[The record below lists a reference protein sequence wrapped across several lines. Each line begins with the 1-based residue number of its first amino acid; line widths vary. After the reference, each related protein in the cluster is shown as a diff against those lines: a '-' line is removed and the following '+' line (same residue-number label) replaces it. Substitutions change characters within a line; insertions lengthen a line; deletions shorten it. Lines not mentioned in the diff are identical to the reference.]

1 MQIHGLFP
9 TLLLQAE
16 HKDKERIREVVLKTI
31 MKHVDADGYSE
42 ETTGHVTIHHDPMYE
57 SIFVMASELAKK
69 YCEVMKI
76 DPDLFDFQ
84 IVKSWFNIIK
94 DRATPFHGHADAH
107 LSFVYY
113 VNIPEDCAQP
123 IRFYASSDKYE
134 PFPGFSKFNNPEEWN
149 PFNSYAWMFPA
160 LEGTMYLWPAKMNH
174 DTIGKT
180 NERDPGIKSSE
191 DAKSQRVAISGDI
204 ILTYKEKA
212 SKPLG
217 LQPKRNWRTFKLD
230 PTP

>member
-1 MQIHGLFP
+1 MQVHGLFP

-16 HKDKERIREVVLKTI
+16 HNEKERIREIVLNTI
-31 MKHVDADGYSE
+31 MKHVNADGYSDE
-42 ETTGHVTIHHDPMYE
+42 STGHVTIHHDPMYE
-57 SIFVMASELAKK
+57 PIFVMASELAVK

-94 DRATPFHGHADAH
+94 DRATPFHSHADAH

-113 VNIPEDCAQP
+113 VNVPEDCAQP
-123 IRFYASSDKYE
+123 IQFYADNDKYE
-134 PFPGFSKFNNPEEWN
+134 PFPGFVKFNNPAEWN

-160 LEGTMYLWPAKMNH
+160 LEGTMYLWPARMSH

-180 NERDPGIKSSE
+180 NEFDPGIKSSE
-191 DAKSQRVAISGDI
+191 DAKYQRVAIAGDI
-204 ILTYKEKA
+204 LLTYKEKA
-212 SKPLG
+212 TKPLG
-217 LQPKRNWRTFKLD
+217 LQPKRNWKTFTTNPL
-230 PTP
+230 P